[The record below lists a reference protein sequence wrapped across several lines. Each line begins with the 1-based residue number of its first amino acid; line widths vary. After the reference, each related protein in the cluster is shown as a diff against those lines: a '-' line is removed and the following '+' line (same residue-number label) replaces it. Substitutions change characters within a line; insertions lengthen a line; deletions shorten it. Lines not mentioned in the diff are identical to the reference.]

1 MYENMKIFSMAG
13 QVAAHAGARQAV
25 TAQNI
30 ANADTPGYKAQ
41 AIAPFALAYK
51 EAGTTVR
58 ATRAG
63 HLSAGGID
71 AALTISDR
79 TTEQSPNGNSV
90 SLEEEMVAA
99 VDASR
104 DHNRA
109 LAVYRH
115 GMTVLRT
122 ALGRS

>member
-1 MYENMKIFSMAG
+1 
-13 QVAAHAGARQAV
+13 
-25 TAQNI
+25 
-30 ANADTPGYKAQ
+30 
-41 AIAPFALAYK
+41 
-51 EAGTTVR
+51 
-58 ATRAG
+58 
-63 HLSAGGID
+63 LSTGEID
-71 AALTISDR
+71 AAFAISDR

-104 DHNRA
+104 EHNRA

>member
-41 AIAPFALAYK
+41 SIAPFAKAYE
-51 EAGTTVR
+51 EAGTPVR
-58 ATRAG
+58 TTRAG
-63 HLSAGGID
+63 HLSTGGLD
-71 AALTISDR
+71 AAFAISDR

-104 DHNRA
+104 EHNRA